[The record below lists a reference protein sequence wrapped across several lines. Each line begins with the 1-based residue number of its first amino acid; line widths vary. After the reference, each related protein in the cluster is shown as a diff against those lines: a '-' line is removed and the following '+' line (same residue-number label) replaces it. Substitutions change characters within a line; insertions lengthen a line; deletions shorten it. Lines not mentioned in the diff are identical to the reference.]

1 CQHHNA
7 YPYSF

>member
-1 CQHHNA
+1 CQQGDA